1 MLCLHV
7 LGLCFGEVEEVAL
20 NVVISCLYHSGTFG
34 SPYHCLMGL
43 EPELT
48 TSLGFDPLTNFST
61 SGGGEFSSH
70 IWSGQEIKLC
80 LWGFARRC
88 AKFFRHLNPFLRT
101 ATKKR
106 QRGNGEIIKITGT

>member
-20 NVVISCLYHSGTFG
+20 NVVISCLYHSGKFG

-48 TSLGFDPLTNFST
+48 TLVFDPLTSFST
-61 SGGGEFSSH
+61 SGGDESSFH
-70 IWSGQEIKLC
+70 IWSGPEIKLC
-80 LWGFARRC
+80 LWGFAKRC
-88 AKFFRHLNPFLRT
+88 AEFFRHLNPFLRT
-101 ATKKR
+101 ATKR
-106 QRGNGEIIKITGT
+106 QRGNGEIIEIIGT